1 MSQVSRQSMS
11 TVAGTA
17 RSGAVAFRGITKKYG
32 DNTVVADINLQIEGG
47 EFVSLLGASGSGKT
61 TLLMMLAGF
70 TSPTAGEILVDGK
83 RTDQIPA
90 NRRNQGVVFQSY
102 ALFPHMTVRDNVAFP
117 LKARGVQEA
126 SARELIA
133 KALARVRMSGYE
145 DRYPSQLSGGQQQ
158 RVALARATVFDPP
171 LILMDESL
179 SALDRKLRQEMQVE
193 IKDLHQELGKTIIY
207 VTHDQEEAL
216 TMSDR
221 IVVLRNG
228 RIAQVGSPMEIYE
241 RPANVHVANFIGEAN
256 FIEGR
261 VEQQAG
267 DRLRVATAGGSI
279 EACSEQ
285 VWRAG
290 ENVQVMVRPEALQ
303 VRAGSA
309 SGGVL
314 QGHVTQVSFVG
325 DALVYRIAIG
335 ARSFVAKSVRTRH
348 SAVLRTGDL
357 AEISFHA
364 EDVRVFGPDTPST
377 RSS

>member
-1 MSQVSRQSMS
+1 MSHVHPQSAPREPVPS
-11 TVAGTA
+11 A
-17 RSGAVAFRGITKKYG
+17 RAGAVEFRGITKKYG
-32 DNTVVADINLQIEGG
+32 SNTVVTDINLQIQAG
-47 EFVSLLGASGSGKT
+47 EFISLLGASGSGKT

-70 TSPTAGEILVDGK
+70 TSPTSGEILVDGK

-117 LKARGVQEA
+117 LKARGVPDAQ
-126 SARELIA
+126 ARELIT
-133 KALARVRMSGYE
+133 KALARVRMGGFE
-145 DRYPSQLSGGQQQ
+145 DRFPSQLSGGQQQ

-171 LILMDESL
+171 VILMDESL

-221 IVVLRNG
+221 IVVLRHG
-228 RIAQVGSPMEIYE
+228 RIAQVGAPMDIYE

-261 VEQQAG
+261 VGQQNG
-267 DRLRVATAGGSI
+267 DRLRIAAAGGTVF

-285 VWRAG
+285 TWRGG
-290 ENVQVMVRPEALQ
+290 ETVQVMVRPEALQ
-303 VRAGSA
+303 VHAGGA
-309 SGGVL
+309 GV
-314 QGHVTQVSFVG
+314 GVPGRVTQVSFVG
-325 DALVYRIAIG
+325 DALIYRIAVG
-335 ARSFVAKSVRTRH
+335 DHSFVAKSVRTRN
-348 SAVLRTGDL
+348 SAVLRTGDA

-364 EDVRVFGPDTPST
+364 EDACVFGADTPTSVH
-377 RSS
+377 

>member
-1 MSQVSRQSMS
+1 VR
-11 TVAGTA
+11 A
-17 RSGAVAFRGITKKYG
+17 GAVEFRGITKKYG
-32 DNTVVADINLQIEGG
+32 SNAVVTDIDLQIEAG
-47 EFVSLLGASGSGKT
+47 EFISLLGASGSGKT

-70 TSPTAGEILVDGK
+70 TSPTSGQILVDGR

-117 LKARGVQEA
+117 LKARGVPEGR
-126 SARELIA
+126 ARELIA
-133 KALARVRMSGYE
+133 KALARVRMEGFE

-193 IKDLHQELGKTIIY
+193 IKDLHRELGKTIIY

-221 IVVLRNG
+221 IVVLRHG
-228 RIAQVGSPMEIYE
+228 RIAQVGAPMEIYE
-241 RPANVHVANFIGEAN
+241 RPSSVHVANFIGEAN

-261 VEQQAG
+261 VERQAG
-267 DRLRVATAGGSI
+267 DRLRIATAGGPI

-285 VWRAG
+285 TWRAG
-290 ENVQVMVRPEALQ
+290 ETVQVMVRPEALQ
-303 VRAGSA
+303 VRAG
-309 SGGVL
+309 GGAGGAL
-314 QGHVTQVSFVG
+314 QGRVTQVSFVG
-325 DALVYRIAIG
+325 DALVYRIAAG
-335 ARSFVAKSVRTRH
+335 GQGFVAKSVRTRH
-348 SAVLRTGDL
+348 GAVLRTGDL

-364 EDVRVFGPDTPST
+364 EDARIFGADTPLN
-377 RSS
+377 